1 MFARMWRHLWTWP
14 GGESGAKPPSPD
26 VAPGVPHD
34 LNPAAM
40 PSLPATVDGA
50 ATASGDPDPF
60 RGQMMYEQFYGLSD
74 KPFHLSPDPRFFFE
88 STGHA
93 RALAYLRYGIE
104 QGEGFVVVTGEIGTG
119 KTTLA
124 RMLHEELQRSRELL
138 LAQLSVP
145 QCTANELLQIVA
157 DSFGLKHEHR
167 TKAALLRSLFEFL
180 GGHHDSGKR
189 ALLLLDEVQ
198 NLPVAALET
207 LRTLSNLQAE
217 ERPLLQVVLLGQAEF
232 RQTLNASRLRQLRQR
247 VIASCH
253 LHSFREADETRAYI
267 EHRLKHVGWADDPA
281 ITDDAYQAIH
291 AFTGGTP
298 RRINTFCDRLLLYAY
313 LEELHRITGDT
324 VGIVVGEIVS
334 DFPVNPRSGPESF
347 EQPEETG
354 LEGRMDLLEERVRT
368 LEKTLEGFRD
378 SIQRALTTRH

>member
-1 MFARMWRHLWTWP
+1 
-14 GGESGAKPPSPD
+14 
-26 VAPGVPHD
+26 
-34 LNPAAM
+34 
-40 PSLPATVDGA
+40 
-50 ATASGDPDPF
+50 
-60 RGQMMYEQFYGLSD
+60 MYEQFYGLSD

-93 RALAYLRYGIE
+93 RVLAYLHYGIE

-119 KTTLA
+119 KTTMA

-145 QCTANELLQIVA
+145 QCTANELLQMIA
-157 DSFGLKHEHR
+157 DSFGLKHERR
-167 TKAALLRSLFEFL
+167 TKAALLRNLFDFL
-180 GGHHDSGKR
+180 SEHHNSGKR

-217 ERPLLQVVLLGQAEF
+217 ERPLLQVILLGQAEF
-232 RQTLNASRLRQLRQR
+232 RQTLNASKLRQLRQR

-253 LHSFREADETRAYI
+253 LHSFREVDETRAYI

-281 ITDDAYQAIH
+281 IADDAYRAIH
-291 AFTGGTP
+291 EFTGGTP
-298 RRINTFCDRLLLYAY
+298 RRINTFCDRLLLFAY
-313 LEELHRITGDT
+313 LEELHRITSDT
-324 VGIVVGEIVS
+324 VAAVVGEIVS
-334 DFPVNPRSGPESF
+334 DFPVNPRGGPESS
-347 EQPEETG
+347 EQAGESDP
-354 LEGRMDLLEERVRT
+354 EGRMELLEQRVRT

-378 SIQRALTTRH
+378 SIHRALTTRH